1 MIGDYLHYGLL
12 LALAIALVVA
22 AVTDWRRRQIDNWL
36 TGAIAI
42 TAPLY
47 WWASG
52 MPLWPDIVWQV
63 GLAFGTLVVLA
74 GMFALN
80 WMGGGDVKL
89 LTALALWIAPMWFL
103 KLLVMMALVGGVL
116 AIVFG
121 AWHIMRR
128 QRDRLNLPYGIA
140 IAVAGLWVLG
150 THYLPAAGSVI
161 NVG

>member
-1 MIGDYLHYGLL
+1 MFGDYLHYGLL

-36 TGAIAI
+36 TGSIVLI
-42 TAPLY
+42 APLY

-52 MPLWPDIVWQV
+52 MPLWPDVAWQV
-63 GLAFGTLVVLA
+63 AMAFGTLVVLA
-74 GMFALN
+74 GMFALG

-128 QRDRLNLPYGIA
+128 QRDRLALPYGIA

-150 THYLPAAGSVI
+150 THYLPAAGSAI